1 MANKYWSD
9 NIPRRY
15 AFDGTNDGGNFN
27 VQRYNHL
34 PSATSVFHFEH
45 GEMNFESSSRDPVL
59 GLTVN
64 SVKMILSLPEQGFR
78 IQDQD
83 QCQDLY
89 VKGFVTVLE
98 LIKKKVFWL
107 QQSKLYYRHN

>member
-34 PSATSVFHFEH
+34 PSATFVFHFEH

-64 SVKMILSLPEQGFR
+64 SVKMILSLPEQGLKQ
-78 IQDQD
+78 IQD